1 MATRRVISHIG
12 WWPSGDK
19 SIIAKRRC
27 PRPTRCS
34 EEHHIPSSS
43 GPRCAITR
51 FIVDSSDRSK
61 FPTKPPKPHI
71 TKPHSPANTMHP
83 KFGEQQS
90 STGKR
95 PLSLP
100 HDAPIPPVRL
110 HRLNSSRAGL
120 QAVRVFRVLIIV
132 LGPRRFPA
140 SVDIPSTIPA
150 FHLPRP
156 RGECW
161 DSSRKKSQRGSALH
175 ADNILVAVHT
185 AHSPKSSPLPSSA
198 VPLSLLSVVLHK
210 GHTRALSTPI
220 SLA

>member
-1 MATRRVISHIG
+1 
-12 WWPSGDK
+12 
-19 SIIAKRRC
+19 
-27 PRPTRCS
+27 
-34 EEHHIPSSS
+34 
-43 GPRCAITR
+43 
-51 FIVDSSDRSK
+51 
-61 FPTKPPKPHI
+61 
-71 TKPHSPANTMHP
+71 MHP

-100 HDAPIPPVRL
+100 HGAPIPTVRL
-110 HRLNSSRAGL
+110 HRLNFSRAGL
-120 QAVRVFRVLIIV
+120 QAVRGYTAQNIEH
-132 LGPRRFPA
+132 GPSR
-140 SVDIPSTIPA
+140 IPA
-150 FHLPRP
+150 FRLPRP

-161 DSSRKKSQRGSALH
+161 DSSRKKTQRGSALH

-198 VPLSLLSVVLHK
+198 VPLSLLSVALHK